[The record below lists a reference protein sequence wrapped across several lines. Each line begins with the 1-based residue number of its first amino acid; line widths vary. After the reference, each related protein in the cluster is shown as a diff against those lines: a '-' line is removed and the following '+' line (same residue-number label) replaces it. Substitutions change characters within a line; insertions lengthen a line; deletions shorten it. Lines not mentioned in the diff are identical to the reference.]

1 MKKLIIPLLAI
12 PLTLLISHVK
22 AATPND
28 TQHLTKPVV
37 SSQHVQAEAKTTAS
51 EPVQR
56 PEPEQAATI
65 TKSEPAPKQTAPAP
79 ARWAVS
85 STPHSIAT
93 VDEINTALAVYQ
105 DKGMPKLA
113 AAYLIGNFI
122 SESYLK
128 PCDHSRPRADGG
140 AAWGLAQ
147 WHPNRRQDMP
157 CDYVAQLHWA
167 VDVEMQRDSP
177 ASRATLFDPNSG
189 VGDIQQALKNWERWG
204 TLGGR
209 WVYAANIYAQI
220 QSQ

>member
-12 PLTLLISHVK
+12 PLTFLIAHVK

-28 TQHLTKPVV
+28 TQPLTNSVV

-51 EPVQR
+51 EPAQR
-56 PEPEQAATI
+56 PEPEQTATI
-65 TKSEPAPKQTAPAP
+65 TKSEPAPQQTAPKP

-85 STPHSIAT
+85 TSPHPQAT
-93 VDEINTALAVYQ
+93 VAEINTALQVYQ

-122 SESYLK
+122 GESHLK
-128 PCDHSRPRADGG
+128 PCDTIKGDGG
-140 AAWGLAQ
+140 RAWGLAQ
-147 WHPNRRQDMP
+147 WHPGRRADMP

-167 VDVEMQRDSP
+167 IDVEMQRDSP
-177 ASRATLFDPNSG
+177 DSKATLFNPNSG
-189 VGDIQQALKNWERWG
+189 VADIQQALKNWERWG
-204 TLGGR
+204 TLGAR

-220 QSQ
+220 EAQ